1 MGGRRGCG
9 VWGDPEE
16 GALGYGIVCSGE
28 TFGAVGA
35 LSGGTAGR
43 GSGRENGV
51 SVDFGEAVGIWG
63 QLGCEGKGN
72 RDCV

>member
-1 MGGRRGCG
+1 M
-9 VWGDPEE
+9 
-16 GALGYGIVCSGE
+16 
-28 TFGAVGA
+28 
-35 LSGGTAGR
+35 SGGTAGR

>member
-9 VWGDPEE
+9 VWGDPGE

-63 QLGCEGKGN
+63 QLGCEGKGS